1 MPSDSLTREIM
12 GNIDSISRLLFY
24 LVAAASISC
33 FVYGLHRRRRLWRLG
48 SQAEQQLSWKAI
60 IGRFLSQ
67 VMTQRTLRHGRRAA
81 GIAHRLFFYGFI
93 VLLIGT
99 ILIAIEHYAALLL
112 GREADQPLF
121 HKGLYFAC
129 YELVLDAFGIAMLLG
144 CCWFLQR
151 RWNNRSSMAHHW
163 SDWFVLVT
171 LLLLGLSGY
180 LVEGLRII
188 HEQTPQAGYSFVG
201 FAVASLLQTLGT
213 TGLQASLLHLV
224 VWWLH
229 AVLALG
235 LIAAF
240 PYTRLLHS
248 LAGQWLIST
257 REQSLGVM
265 TPIAIEDVEA
275 TGRVGVGNV
284 EEFTRLQ
291 LTELDACVSCGRCQD
306 ACPAHEAGK
315 PLSPRDVV
323 QDIRGHLNIIGPLL
337 LAGIDESDRANH
349 PKLHEE
355 TITAETLWSCTSCHA
370 CVDVCPLDVNPLR
383 MISDMRRH
391 LIGEGQLRGS
401 PATALQKMQ
410 RSGNPWGLPAEERL
424 HWAEGL
430 DVSTVHDN
438 PDFDVLYWVGCAA
451 SYDRR
456 IQRVARAVVQLL
468 HHAQVNF
475 AVLGPEERCTGE
487 SARRMGDE
495 FLFQELAA
503 TNLATLQQH
512 AVKRIV
518 THCPHC
524 LNSLTNDYSQ
534 FGGKFEVLH
543 HTQLLQELVQLGRLP
558 APAPSGQKNDQVTYH
573 DPCYL
578 ARVGKI
584 SEPPRQLIQ
593 LTISARGNLQE
604 MPRRREQTACCGAG
618 GGRMWFDDPPD
629 QRAGRDRIDEIVE
642 TGCQTVAVGCP
653 FCLTMISDGLAAS
666 DANIEVQDIAELCL
680 SALETSPIMNDSN

>member
-1 MPSDSLTREIM
+1 MPDDSLTREIM
-12 GNIDSISRLLFY
+12 GNIGTVSRCLFY
-24 LVAAASISC
+24 LLAACSITC
-33 FVYGLHRRRRLWRLG
+33 FLYGLHRRTRLWRLG
-48 SQAEQQLSWKAI
+48 RNTSQRLNWKAI

-67 VMTQRTLRHGRRAA
+67 VMTQRTLRRGRRAA

-99 ILIAIEHYAALLL
+99 ILIAIEHYGAFLL
-112 GREADQPLF
+112 GREAHQPLF

-129 YELVLDAFGIAMLLG
+129 YELILDAFGIAMLLG
-144 CCWFLQR
+144 VCWFIQR
-151 RWNNRSSMAHHW
+151 RYKNRSSMAHHW
-163 SDWFVLVT
+163 SDWVVLIT

-188 HEQTPQAGYSFVG
+188 HAQTPQAGYSFVG
-201 FAVASLLQTLGT
+201 FAVAGLLQAVGT
-213 TGLQASLLHLV
+213 TAPQATLIHLV
-224 VWWLH
+224 TWWLH
-229 AVLALG
+229 ALLALG

-257 REQSLGVM
+257 RQQSLGVM
-265 TPIAIEDVEA
+265 TPIAIEEVEA
-275 TGRVGVGNV
+275 TGRVGV
-284 EEFTRLQ
+284 EHIEDFTRQQ

-337 LAGIDESDRANH
+337 LAGSEESDRGEH
-349 PKLHEE
+349 STLHEE
-355 TITAETLWSCTSCHA
+355 TISAETLWSCTSCHA
-370 CVDVCPLDVNPLR
+370 CVDICPLDVDPLR
-383 MISDMRRH
+383 MITDMRRH

-410 RSGNPWGLPAEERL
+410 RSGNPWGLPADERL

-430 DVSTVHDN
+430 EVPTVHEN
-438 PDFDVLYWVGCAA
+438 QDFDVLYWVGCAA

-468 HHAQVNF
+468 QHAQVNF

-512 AVKRIV
+512 AVKKIV

-543 HTQLLQELVQLGRLP
+543 HSQFLQELVQQGRLP
-558 APAPSGQKNDQVTYH
+558 TPDRSAQDNGQVTYH

-578 ARVGKI
+578 ARVGNI
-584 SEPPRQLIQ
+584 SEPPRQLIE
-593 LTISARGNLQE
+593 LTLSSGSDLTE

-618 GGRMWFDDPPD
+618 GGRMWFDDSPD
-629 QRAGRDRIDEIVE
+629 QRAGKDRIDEIVE

-653 FCLTMISDGLAAS
+653 FCLTMVSDGLATAG
-666 DANIEVQDIAELCL
+666 AKIEVQDIAELCL
-680 SALETSPIMNDSN
+680 SALETSSIINDSN